1 MRKKLIG
8 PDPKDSFQNSVKNG
22 PFETYYETGQLKS
35 KSFFIDGVKDGVTK
49 TYHSN
54 GQLKSKSFFKYGNK
68 VGLWEIYREDG
79 ELVERKSFKDGVPE
93 IERQTVILKYP
104 NGQFQ
109 RKESYKSGV
118 KDGLWES
125 YHKNG

>member
-1 MRKKLIG
+1 M
-8 PDPKDSFQNSVKNG
+8 
-22 PFETYYETGQLKS
+22 
-35 KSFFIDGVKDGVTK
+35 
-49 TYHSN
+49 
-54 GQLKSKSFFKYGNK
+54 
-68 VGLWEIYREDG
+68 
-79 ELVERKSFKDGVPE
+79 ERNSFKDGVPE

-125 YHKNG
+125 YHKNGKISIKGNFRDGEQEGPWEYYYQNGTLYLTLTYKNGVLVD